1 MKKDDYSDII
11 HLPHYVSKKRPQMSI
26 EQRSAQFAPFAALT
40 GYEGQVK
47 ETARFTDKRIELD
60 EEMKCILDRKIH
72 IIQEMILT
80 KPKVEVTYFV
90 YDKRKDG
97 GKYITIIDNVIK
109 IDNYNKHFIMHSGLE
124 IDIKEILD
132 ICIKT

>member
-1 MKKDDYSDII
+1 MGKYDDII
-11 HLPHYVSKKRPQMSI
+11 NLSRPESKHPKMSLS
-26 EQRSAQFAPFAALT
+26 QRSAQFAPFAALT

-72 IIQEMILT
+72 TIQEMILT

>member
-1 MKKDDYSDII
+1 
-11 HLPHYVSKKRPQMSI
+11 
-26 EQRSAQFAPFAALT
+26 
-40 GYEGQVK
+40 
-47 ETARFTDKRIELD
+47 
-60 EEMKCILDRKIH
+60 MKCILDRKIH

-97 GKYITIIDNVIK
+97 GKYVTIIDNVIK